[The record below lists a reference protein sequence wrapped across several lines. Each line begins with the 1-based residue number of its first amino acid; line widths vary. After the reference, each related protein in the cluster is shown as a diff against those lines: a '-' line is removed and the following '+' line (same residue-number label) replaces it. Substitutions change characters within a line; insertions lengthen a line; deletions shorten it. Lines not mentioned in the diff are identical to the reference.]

1 MRHLGIGVFA
11 LVALCFTAEATV
23 AEGATDRRVSG
34 VITAVDSGSMT
45 LAPICAKAPVTGKL
59 NGQTRILI
67 NGQSARVQDLHVT
80 HRVKAELGLDDA
92 WVSITVSNNT
102 ASTGR

>member
-1 MRHLGIGVFA
+1 MRHFGIGVFA
-11 LVALCFTAEATV
+11 LVAFTAV

-34 VITAVDSGSMT
+34 VITAVDNGSMT

-102 ASTGR
+102 ASVER